1 MNEFSTLSR
10 KEKLNQERMRNLT
23 EIWREEKKFLS
34 ILDKLEIE
42 TPESVL
48 EKLGCT
54 LRTMMLSRMN

>member
-34 ILDKLEIE
+34 ILDKLEVE
-42 TPESVL
+42 TPDDVV
-48 EKLGCT
+48 EKLSCT
-54 LRTMMLSRMN
+54 LKTMMLTRLN

>member
-34 ILDKLEIE
+34 ILDKLEVE
-42 TPESVL
+42 TPDVVV
-48 EKLGCT
+48 EKLSCT
-54 LRTMMLSRMN
+54 LKTMMLTRLN

>member
-34 ILDKLEIE
+34 ILDKLEVE
-42 TPESVL
+42 TPDDVV
-48 EKLGCT
+48 EKLSCT
-54 LRTMMLSRMN
+54 LKTMMLIRLN